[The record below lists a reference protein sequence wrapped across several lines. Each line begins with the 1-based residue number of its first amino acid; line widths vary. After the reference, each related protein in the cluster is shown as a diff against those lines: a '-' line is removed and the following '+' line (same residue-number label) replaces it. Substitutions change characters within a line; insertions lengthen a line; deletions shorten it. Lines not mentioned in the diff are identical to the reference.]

1 MGNNKHPR
9 SPSPPVGLP
18 PAQRRKVRDSETASL
33 DSPRR
38 MPTNESIKTPTS
50 PLKPFSSSGEL
61 FFESHLEGT
70 IDSTEESTRVSGMS
84 KALTQSGTM
93 SSSHEQMMP
102 FSNASPSNP
111 AASISAPPRPSL
123 TLPIPVMPDSIS
135 APPSKSSTSIPHP
148 AGIFTAME
156 DHLRTLNLYTETRK
170 AELQFVEES
179 LGRKTSELHE
189 IEAAVATKTVELR
202 DLTLQIA
209 EQKEILEQL
218 NRERDGVK
226 EKMRIEMNELLEAYE
241 RDLGRFMDRSKE
253 MIGVRFKERIDSLG
267 KERPSSTVSAS
278 QDEFVDLEGAKTTI
292 PREEEPVEDS
302 VKNTASSSQDQA
314 FASEEP
320 EQASSSQQEIGELE
334 SASESPQRT
343 VQPSTENVLIEI
355 EEDAVEL
362 VPKVEGRDSI
372 GLGSPLTEEDEAENL
387 NKNDSRSE
395 TVDPWF
401 FYFQGE
407 TEVEI
412 EEFSEA
418 QCKSMDCIKALIGQE
433 KAAKHREWEWTGE
446 EEWLPR
452 YIFRHMKD
460 LSRWDIWAEFEYGF
474 NGNLP
479 VKLLYEHWSD
489 KWLSDTKDAKKA
501 RDRKRF
507 YDLVEGLKIEQ
518 GWTTKE
524 AFGFLDVCY
533 PITGKKDWK
542 DKCSTVGKFITW
554 IATDKTN
561 AVKELREKAEDYRP
575 EK

>member
-1 MGNNKHPR
+1 
-9 SPSPPVGLP
+9 
-18 PAQRRKVRDSETASL
+18 
-33 DSPRR
+33 
-38 MPTNESIKTPTS
+38 
-50 PLKPFSSSGEL
+50 
-61 FFESHLEGT
+61 
-70 IDSTEESTRVSGMS
+70 
-84 KALTQSGTM
+84 
-93 SSSHEQMMP
+93 
-102 FSNASPSNP
+102 
-111 AASISAPPRPSL
+111 
-123 TLPIPVMPDSIS
+123 
-135 APPSKSSTSIPHP
+135 
-148 AGIFTAME
+148 ME

-189 IEAAVATKTVELR
+189 IEEAVGTKTVELR

-218 NRERDGVK
+218 NREKDGVK
-226 EKMRIEMNELLEAYE
+226 EKMRVEMNELLESYE
-241 RDLGRFMDRSKE
+241 KDLGRFMDRSKE
-253 MIGVRFKERIDSLG
+253 MIGMRFKERVDGLG
-267 KERPSSTVSAS
+267 KEKPSLTVSTS
-278 QDEFVDLEGAKTTI
+278 QDVSVDLEGAKTTT
-292 PREEEPVEDS
+292 PRKQDSLVKIVEKVFEKPVGDPEKS
-302 VKNTASSSQDQA
+302 SPSSSQDQMVA
-314 FASEEP
+314 P
-320 EQASSSQQEIGELE
+320 EASSSQQKGGEQE
-334 SASESPQRT
+334 PASESPRAT
-343 VQPSTENVLIEI
+343 VQPSTEYAPTEI

-362 VPKVEGRDSI
+362 VPKLEGRDSLS
-372 GLGSPLTEEDEAENL
+372 LGSPLTEEDETESL
-387 NKNDSRSE
+387 NKPDLKTE
-395 TVDPWF
+395 AVDPWF

-407 TEVEI
+407 TEVEL
-412 EEFSEA
+412 EEFSDA
-418 QCKSMDCIKALIGQE
+418 QRESMDHIKALIGNE

-507 YDLVEGLKIEQ
+507 YDLVENLKAER
-518 GWTTKE
+518 GWTTKD
-524 AFGFLDVCY
+524 AFGFLDTCY
-533 PITGKKDWK
+533 PITRKKDWK

-561 AVKELREKAEDYRP
+561 AIKELREMAEDYQP